1 MKNIIAT
8 LILMGAFIN
17 SAFAHSKVD
26 TFSPADG
33 DVLTEVPE
41 VITMNFAKP
50 ARITKVSVS
59 HTEGSEDHD
68 IRLDIPTKEFVKIIE
83 FSPKLFGAGTYQV
96 EWRALAEDGHALKG
110 EFSFSVKS
118 E

>member
-8 LILMGAFIN
+8 LILLGALTN

-41 VITMNFAKP
+41 AIAMSFAKP

-59 HTEGSEDHD
+59 HTKGSEEHD
-68 IRLDIPTKEFVKIIE
+68 IRLDIPTKEFVKTIE
-83 FSPKLFGAGTYQV
+83 FSPDLFGAGTYLV

-110 EFSFSVKS
+110 EFSFTVKS